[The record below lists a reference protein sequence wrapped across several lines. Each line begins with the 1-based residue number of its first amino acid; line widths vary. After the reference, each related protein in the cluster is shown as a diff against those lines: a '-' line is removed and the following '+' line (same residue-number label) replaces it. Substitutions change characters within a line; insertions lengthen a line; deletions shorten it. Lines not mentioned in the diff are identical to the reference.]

1 MLFIPQVMLSLQI
14 RPKGT
19 IVVEKVVLQRRLKLS
34 PNNTK
39 VIAPLLC
46 LTDTM
51 VWCLLQYIHRYRG
64 SIYIVV
70 GVAVCGDFNL

>member
-19 IVVEKVVLQRRLKLS
+19 IVVEKVVLQRELKLS

-46 LTDTM
+46 LTD
-51 VWCLLQYIHRYRG
+51 
-64 SIYIVV
+64 IYIYNGVV
-70 GVAVCGDFNL
+70 PPTVYTQV